1 VEAPHA
7 VFENFGCS
15 HLRSNTRFH
24 VAKIPAAG
32 KNATVLVW
40 QAVRTYFSAS
50 FLPTFKLS
58 KLSIV
63 LSTSE

>member
-1 VEAPHA
+1 MQLSRILAVLICGQIHA
-7 VFENFGCS
+7 S
-15 HLRSNTRFH
+15 MSQ
-24 VAKIPAAG
+24 KIPAVG
-32 KNATVLVW
+32 KNATVLISQV
-40 QAVRTYFSAS
+40 VRVYFSAS